1 MPTLDEYRQR
11 AAELEKQNNLPEGI
25 LWKISGIES
34 SHRGDA
40 VGPVTKS
47 GESARGWFQFMPAT
61 AKQYGVTD
69 PTDFNQS
76 ADGAARF
83 LADVLKMHGGDVD
96 RSLAYYNGGK
106 PAVKALDAGKP
117 WKETADYLRKFNGTP
132 LQASM
137 VPNPTTYP
145 PMERVESDQPQIMGN
160 SSQEAMQA
168 AQVSKTRD
176 GFGNSMVGLGKGLS
190 AGIQQTSWYG
200 LGENLING
208 GKADPNWTP
217 TVGEFEEVL
226 KDVPVEY
233 HSKIINASVSSE
245 DLAIRANRTKT
256 LLDKTQEAASYGVPG
271 YIGVMGGAMV
281 DADMALSLAIP
292 TLGAPLLT
300 STASRLTRAAEVG
313 LVAAGTNYA
322 FESATNNV
330 KTLGLPEDKKYAAL
344 MGLYIAGPLGLF
356 SKRGA
361 DPYAF
366 KQEMAA
372 QEAKRVEDQ
381 AFEDLIQL
389 RKQEA
394 DIKGFDDMLT
404 ESGKAFKEKVDKD
417 LAGWSAKFANDLERD
432 TALYINTNFDS
443 VPPVEIPP
451 LFARGID
458 PGIRAGSGTPAY
470 NHWFTN
476 IANEYLDGEASV
488 KGFLEINAARWSSEQ
503 DFLDSFTFA
512 SDGTLKALKGNRD
525 AKLTTGTWEALG
537 LSTKSELQDL
547 WKIVQ
552 SKDDQALVNKIRYR
566 DTTSVK
572 AVLQDAINNAKD
584 PALVELG
591 KFLQKNILDDLP
603 LSWLPDAEWK
613 RTQGSNVLG
622 YYIQSAHRV
631 MMPAS
636 GKTEYS
642 TLVHEILHSAT
653 IHKLDYGATNPN
665 TPIGKLTKELEAL
678 RKEAIKV
685 AKKQGKGAEKNYYLT
700 NVYEFTAGLFSGK
713 DRTANT
719 GNRSIEFKE
728 LLASIP
734 VADKNMLHALVD
746 IVRKL
751 FGMGAKETNAFL
763 KSYDLLGQL
772 VERRLDVQYNRSS
785 GNEKLVHFQRA
796 NEYVDP
802 VDAQVAQRESVGDV
816 YGWGLGLENTLGGKG
831 VSQKVKDLA
840 SRLFGTT
847 VGYKGHGVVKRN
859 AWDSTIQLS
868 QSWDVQMFKG
878 VDLRFKEFKEAGG
891 YKWHQETK
899 AWENFQQQVND
910 YVLGVEGDYDASV
923 IKVGQQ
929 YQKVMAHVV
938 DHINNPGLHTGEV
951 RRGLTQREY
960 IEVETGEKKISK
972 PLEKNDRY
980 IPRVGDMQKWDALVS
995 KFGNESLEGWFAG
1008 SFKKATG
1015 ATDERAARFAKWYVR
1030 TTWEGRR
1037 NRANELVDN
1046 MLKGQDREGLKTSL
1060 MDNLEIDSFEAD
1072 KIIEDMFPSK
1082 ATDTGAMTSNLKGRN
1097 SLDEMHKE
1105 TWVDKEGNTFEI
1117 GFNDLFDTRILDR
1130 FKNYSRRMSGAVA
1143 LANHLDI
1150 YKSTQIDAT
1159 IAAATRVELGDGAV
1173 TEGAQAKHTEALK
1186 FAFDR
1191 VMGVPQ
1197 EEVTKFKKSM
1207 EMWRKFNVVRLMGGA
1222 VFNQLVEASQI
1233 VGTVGLRS
1241 TLEAT
1246 PGLRQLRRD
1255 MVTGKAPTDMLE
1267 HLENTMGGAGA
1278 DFVRR
1283 MDFGEND
1290 TWVRKF
1296 GDSKMNQRLDSLDT
1310 KLGKFASG
1318 VLDKTGMTGAMVQ
1331 QKRTHATALT
1341 NHFIELAHGKENTFL
1356 SKDRLAMMG
1365 MDETDFSNLKEALVR
1380 YSKDA
1385 KGEFANTK
1393 SVDFDKWQL
1402 EDPKTHADFILAVQR
1417 ESRRVVQE
1425 NDLAA
1430 MIPIMGSSLGQTVFQ
1445 FQNFTMQAW
1454 NKSLMYGIHHADMS
1468 TFMTVMYG
1476 GLFGT
1481 LAYMGRS
1488 QLSAIGMSDDE
1499 RRQFMEKRM
1508 TMGQVMANGFGR
1520 ISQASLLPTLYDTT
1534 VGTMTGQPLFSGMRT
1549 TSDLSSIA
1557 SNPTLAAV
1565 NSLISM
1571 QKIVRNAASD
1581 EYQTTSRDVRTWGR
1595 TVLPMSSIPPFTTIL
1610 NGIAGQFPTSDKQIP
1625 D

>member
-11 AAELEKQNNLPEGI
+11 AAELEKQHGLPEGI

-83 LADVLKMHGGDVD
+83 LVDVLKMHGGNVD

-106 PAVKALDAGKP
+106 PAVKALDKGKP
-117 WKETADYLRKFNGTP
+117 FKETVDYLTKFNGTP
-132 LQASM
+132 LPAST
-137 VPNPTTYP
+137 VPNATLNTP
-145 PMERVESDQPQIMGN
+145 PAPVQSDAVKTLDDP
-160 SSQEAMQA
+160 AKAALDA
-168 AQVSKTRD
+168 AQFSQSHD
-176 GFGNSMVGLGKGLS
+176 GVVNSMVGLGKGLS
-190 AGIQQTSWYG
+190 AGVQQTSWYV

-217 TVGEFEEVL
+217 TVKEFEEVL
-226 KDVPVEY
+226 KGVPVEY
-233 HSKIINASVSSE
+233 HSKIINSAVSAE
-245 DLAIRANRTKT
+245 DLTIRANRVKS
-256 LLDKTQEAASYGVPG
+256 LLTKTQEASAYGVPG
-271 YIGVMGGAMV
+271 YVGVMGGSMM
-281 DADMALSLAIP
+281 DADMAISLMVP
-292 TLGAPLLT
+292 TLGAPLIT
-300 STASRLTRAAEVG
+300 SNASRVMRAAEVG

-322 FESATNNV
+322 FEAATNNV

-344 MGLYIAGPLGLF
+344 MGLYIASPLGLF

-381 AFEDLIQL
+381 AFDDLIRL

-404 ESGKAFKEKVDKD
+404 DSGKAFKEKIDND

-432 TALYINTNFDS
+432 TALYINTNYTS
-443 VPPVEIPP
+443 APPVDIPP
-451 LFARGID
+451 LFSRGID
-458 PGIRAGSGTPAY
+458 AGKTARKGETAWEYWY
-470 NHWFTN
+470 NDIKQEF
-476 IANEYLDGEASV
+476 LDGERSV
-488 KGFLEINAARWSSEQ
+488 LDFLESRKMAWNTDE
-503 DFLDSFTFA
+503 DFLNLFNFG
-512 SDGTLKALKGNRD
+512 SDGSLASLKGNRD
-525 AKLTTGTWEALG
+525 TKLASDTWKALG
-537 LSTKSELQDL
+537 LSSRDELLDL
-547 WKIVQ
+547 RKALV
-552 SKDDQALVNKIRYR
+552 SKDAQAVVNKIRYR
-566 DTTSVK
+566 DTTSTRS
-572 AVLQDAINNAKD
+572 VLQTAVSNSKDDAI
-584 PALVELG
+584 VELG
-591 KFLQKNILDDLP
+591 KFLLKNLKDDLP
-603 LSWLPDAEWK
+603 FSWVPDKVWQK
-613 RTQGSNVLG
+613 NNRNTLG
-622 YYIQSAHRV
+622 YYTSSAHRV
-631 MMPAS
+631 MMPES
-636 GKTEYS
+636 GKANYS
-642 TLVHEILHSAT
+642 TVVHEILHSAT
-653 IHKLDYGATNPN
+653 VHKLDYGATNPN
-665 TPIGKLTKELEAL
+665 TPIGKLYTELEAL
-678 RKEAIKV
+678 RKEALKV
-685 AKKQGKGAEKNYYLT
+685 AKKQGRGADMNYYLT
-700 NVYEFTAGLFSGK
+700 DVYEFTAGLFSGK
-713 DRTANT
+713 QSV
-719 GNRSIEFKE
+719 GNRSQEFRD
-728 LLASIP
+728 LLLSIP
-734 VADKNMLHALVD
+734 VADKTMLHKIVD

-772 VERRLDVQYNRSS
+772 VERRLDVNYNRTS
-785 GNEKLVHFQRA
+785 GNEKLVHFERA

-802 VDAQVAQRESVGDV
+802 IDAQVATRENVGDV
-816 YGWGLGLENTLGGKG
+816 FGWGLGLENTLSGKG
-831 VSQKVKDLA
+831 ASQKVKNLA
-840 SRLFGTT
+840 AALFGTT
-847 VGYKGHGVVKRN
+847 VGYKGHGVVRRN

-868 QSWDVQMFKG
+868 QSWDTQMFKG
-878 VDLRFKEFKEAGG
+878 MDVRFKEFKEAGG
-891 YKWHQETK
+891 YKWHEETK
-899 AWENFQQQVND
+899 AWENFQTQVSD
-910 YVLGVEGDYDASV
+910 YIKGAEGDYHPSV
-923 IKVGQQ
+923 ISAGQQ
-929 YQKVMAHVV
+929 YQKVMASVV
-938 DHINNPGLHTGEV
+938 DHINNPGLHTGESK
-951 RRGLTQREY
+951 RGLTQREY
-960 IEVETGEKKISK
+960 IEVETGERKLSK
-972 PLEKNDRY
+972 PLDKNPNY
-980 IPRVGDMQKWDALVS
+980 MPRIGDMQKWDAIVAR
-995 KFGNESLEGWFAG
+995 FGKESLESWFAN
-1008 SFKKATG
+1008 SFRKATG
-1015 ATDERAARFAKWYVR
+1015 AAEERSARFAKWYVR

-1046 MLKGQDREGLKTSL
+1046 MLKGHDREGLKTSL

-1082 ATDTGAMTSNLKGRN
+1082 PTDTGALTSSLKGRN
-1097 SLDEMHKE
+1097 SLDELHTE
-1105 TWVDKEGNTFEI
+1105 TWIDKEGNSVEI
-1117 GFNDLFDTRILDR
+1117 GFNDLFNTNILDN
-1130 FKNYSRRMSGAVA
+1130 FKNYSRRMSGSVA

-1150 YKSTQIDAT
+1150 YKSTQIDST
-1159 IAAATRVELGDGAV
+1159 IATATRVELGDGVV

-1191 VMGVPQ
+1191 IMGVPQ

-1207 EMWRKFNVVRLMGGA
+1207 EMWRKFNVIRLMGGA

-1233 VGTVGLRS
+1233 VGTVGLRA

-1255 MVTGKAPTDMLE
+1255 MVTGKAPTDLLE

-1283 MDFGEND
+1283 MDFAEND

-1296 GDSKMNQRLDSLDT
+1296 GDTKANRRLDSLDT
-1310 KLGKFASG
+1310 KLSKFASG

-1341 NHFIELAHGKENTFL
+1341 NHFIELAHGKANTFL
-1356 SKDRLAMMG
+1356 TKDRLAMMG
-1365 MDETDFSNLKEALVR
+1365 LDEADFSNLKEAIVR

-1393 SVDFDKWQL
+1393 SVDFDRWQV

-1425 NDLAA
+1425 NDLAS
-1430 MIPIMGSSLGQTVFQ
+1430 MLPIMGSSLGQTVFQ

-1488 QLSAIGMSDDE
+1488 QLSTIGMSEDE
-1499 RRQFMEKRM
+1499 RREFMEKRM

-1581 EYQTTSRDVRTWGR
+1581 EYQTTSRDIRTWGR